1 MSLSLEYIAGYIDA
15 DGTIVVVKN
24 QQRRYYGKV
33 CVYSQ
38 NLTVLEN
45 IKAVIAGKISM
56 NSGVYH
62 LQLSPNAAVKALKQ
76 LIPFLQV
83 KREQALL
90 VLELHR
96 HIDQHRRR
104 PHAGKV
110 GGSFLSAEVV
120 EFREMLYLRNKDL
133 NKFDSLAFRTN
144 RVNSVK
150 TQEWAIPSQAEGG
163 EVDSSEGV
171 TTSHLTPKNNGDQEC
186 PGRATKVA
194 KVRDSL
200 ANTILM

>member
-1 MSLSLEYIAGYIDA
+1 MNLSLEYIAGYIDA

-24 QQRRYYGKV
+24 QLRRYYGKV

-45 IKAVIAGKISM
+45 IKAVIGGMISM

-62 LQLSPNAAVKALKQ
+62 LQLSPNAAVKALKS
-76 LIPFLQV
+76 LVPFLQV
-83 KREQALL
+83 KKEQALL

-96 HIDQHRRR
+96 HIEQHRRR
-104 PHAGKV
+104 PHKGKI

-120 EFREMLYLRNKDL
+120 EFRETLYLRNKDL
-133 NKFDSLAFRTN
+133 NKFDSQVFRTN

-150 TQEWAIPSQAEGG
+150 TQEWATPSQAAEGELG
-163 EVDSSEGV
+163 SAEGV
-171 TTSHLTPKNNGDQEC
+171 TTRGPSPNGNDPQEC
-186 PGRATKVA
+186 PARKG
-194 KVRDSL
+194 RDSL